1 MVYLKTN
8 KQINMEIYLNLKKKN
23 YLKGGKNA
31 RTQEET
37 TARRSQPDS
46 HATLIVFYPS
56 IMKHNKIIYLPA
68 LEISTTVATVN

>member
-1 MVYLKTN
+1 
-8 KQINMEIYLNLKKKN
+8 MEIYLNLKKKN
-23 YLKGGKNA
+23 YLKVEKNA

-68 LEISTTVATVN
+68 L